1 MKNSFY
7 FNSPS
12 MTKSRNSTRLV
23 FLLVLLLMLI
33 SYIAIPQVINSA
45 PIAAVENSTT
55 QVFKVI
61 PLPDLN
67 KIKMAQQQVESEQEV
82 AHLLHQQQLDPLA
95 KYIDINHLNEA
106 KTPYV
111 EKVKMELTQRCSEV
125 ENRYQSMK
133 TDRVTLRN
141 LKQGYGYAC
150 PAVVERLTKT
160 LSK

>member
-55 QVFKVI
+55 QVVKVI

-82 AHLLHQQQLDPLA
+82 AYLLHQQYLDPLA

-133 TDRVTLRN
+133 TARVTLRN
-141 LKQGYGYAC
+141 LKQSYGYAC

>member
-23 FLLVLLLMLI
+23 FLLILLLILI

-55 QVFKVI
+55 QVVKVI

-82 AHLLHQQQLDPLA
+82 AHLLHQQYLDPLA
-95 KYIDINHLNEA
+95 KYIDINRLNEA
-106 KTPYV
+106 KTSYV
-111 EKVKMELTQRCSEV
+111 EKVKMELTQRCNEV

-133 TDRVTLRN
+133 IDRVTLRN